1 MQNDKDKN
9 KQSKDKKSF
18 LKRKSIEF
26 IQRVTALKKPVV
38 ERASQYIAE
47 QEKIH
52 GATNDIYILKLFF
65 IYCFHSG
72 WFHNAVLSYAKK
84 FEQIG
89 FLKLLDENPDFC
101 DLLKENENVRQH
113 VANRLYQ
120 LGFNMKTQNIYELNG
135 GQFDTVANS
144 VDNVIT
150 KYGDSLNI
158 PSSTLVKRNNKLYKL
173 YKDTKKMEEIPEGS
187 TFIIKD
193 DIVST
198 DNLSLLNTLSGT
210 KNTLFWYM
218 FDLDNK
224 KYVIDHS
231 NLPDLLVDGTVEELF
246 VPFVTVEWGWQPG
259 EVDLQLGEV
268 DWQPGEVDL
277 QPVEVDWQPGE
288 VDLHHDYYERAF
300 VINTELLPDIHK
312 NILCEMGFEESPIIG
327 LVDEEVVEEYKKS
340 YLFPEDIQEIDT
352 DFNIINDEPSIKKSR

>member
-9 KQSKDKKSF
+9 KQSKDEKSF

-38 ERASQYIAE
+38 ERASQYIAD

-65 IYCFHSG
+65 IYCFNNG
-72 WFHNAVLSYAKK
+72 WFRNAVLSYAKK

-101 DLLKENENVRQH
+101 DFLKENENIRQY

-173 YKDTKKMEEIPEGS
+173 YEDTKKMEEIPEGS

-218 FDLDNK
+218 FDIDNYK
-224 KYVIDHS
+224 DVTNYS
-231 NLPDLLVDGTVEELF
+231 NLQDLRAEVDNFSSYEELF
-246 VPFVTVEWGWQPG
+246 VPFVTEEVVLHPG
-259 EVDLQLGEV
+259 EVDLQPGEV
-268 DWQPGEVDL
+268 DWQPGE
-277 QPVEVDWQPGE
+277 G
-288 VDLHHDYYERAF
+288 DLHHDYYERAF

-340 YLFPEDIQEIDT
+340 YLFPVDIQEIDT